1 MPPETIRLVV
11 ALRPDE
17 SLAALVRHSKRRML
31 AAAGEQL
38 YLTDPP
44 HATLYVAEFSAGRA
58 AAALRR
64 TEHLARTMTMPA
76 VAAGGW
82 HVFENDPLTGR
93 HTLVIRFSDETCQ
106 RLHHVQLQ
114 VLAALAPLHDA
125 AASLSALSDRLPLLT
140 DEQRRM
146 ATLFG
151 FPYVG
156 VGWIPH
162 LTIASVRPGQW
173 PHVRQV
179 FNLSGQVED
188 LPSGQ
193 FTAIDIF
200 RLQGLEPHPLATFP
214 LATQHI
220 GKAA

>member
-1 MPPETIRLVV
+1 MPADTNRLVV
-11 ALRPDE
+11 ALRPDD
-17 SLAALVRHSKRRML
+17 SLAALVRHCKRRML
-31 AAAGEQL
+31 AAAGPQL

-44 HATLYVAEFSAGRA
+44 HATLYVAEFAPGRT

-64 TEHLARTMTMPA
+64 AEHLARQIAMPPVELDA
-76 VAAGGW
+76 W
-82 HVFENDPLTGR
+82 HVFENDLLTGR
-93 HTLVIRFSDETCQ
+93 HTLVLRFSDETCQ
-106 RLHHVQLQ
+106 RLRRVQLH

-125 AASLSALSDRLPLLT
+125 AASLSALSERLPLLT

-156 VGWIPH
+156 TGWIPH
-162 LTIASVRPGQW
+162 LTIASVHQGQW

-214 LATQHI
+214 LGTRHI